1 MCISVF
7 VDYTLFGVC
16 VHFKP
21 SIIPSVNIT
30 NVYMLITLCSV
41 CVLASGRVIGDTT
54 VINCL
59 GQTSSPSSRSSSHGC
74 RHPRRHRPHH
84 PRHRQQ
90 PNHHHKLHYLQK
102 INGLEMS
109 IDPNV

>member
-1 MCISVF
+1 MC
-7 VDYTLFGVC
+7 
-16 VHFKP
+16 
-21 SIIPSVNIT
+21 
-30 NVYMLITLCSV
+30 MLITLCSV

-59 GQTSSPSSRSSSHGC
+59 GQTSSPLSSSSHG
-74 RHPRRHRPHH
+74 RRRCHH
-84 PRHRQQ
+84 PRSHRRHYPRCHRQH

>member
-1 MCISVF
+1 MLPKCVNVF
-7 VDYTLFGVC
+7 VYICKCICIYV
-16 VHFKP
+16 
-21 SIIPSVNIT
+21 

-59 GQTSSPSSRSSSHGC
+59 GQTSSPLSSSSHG
-74 RHPRRHRPHH
+74 RRHRHH
-84 PRHRQQ
+84 PRSHRRHYPRCHRQH

-102 INGLEMS
+102 INALEMS